1 MTEIPHLQKR
11 ECKDI
16 RGIGSDTMLT
26 LFDATKC
33 TRYKHKG
40 QHTTKIKRTK
50 TYKKMS
56 KINICL
62 YQCTRSVCGIH
73 GFTLLPRDGMRKRG
87 LCCRPVSVCL
97 SVCPSRLYII
107 SRWLK
112 ISSHFFLGPVAPS
125 F

>member
-50 TYKKMS
+50 TYKKCQKLTYAFTS
-56 KINICL
+56 VHDRFAEYTVSHYYRATVCVSAVFAVVRCL
-62 YQCTRSVCGIH
+62 
-73 GFTLLPRDGMRKRG
+73 
-87 LCCRPVSVCL
+87 SVCL
-97 SVCPSRLYII
+97 SVRHVCILYPD
-107 SRWLK
+107 
-112 ISSHFFLGPVAPS
+112 G
-125 F
+125 